1 MPITGA
7 SPADSTPLPARLSR
21 TIERELYLQS
31 RANGWDVSLETFS
44 DRLNVSVT
52 RRFQTEVPVPR
63 EVEAFARSLHLEDL
77 ALACACAAGHERA
90 WEHFILEL
98 RPSLYAAA
106 RQMTS
111 AERAR
116 ELADSV
122 FGEMFG
128 LEARGGQRR
137 SLLDYYHGRAR
148 LSTWLRTVMAQRHV
162 DALRTSAR
170 SVPLDDEEGL
180 ADRVET
186 QPLPNPRRTELVAL
200 AQRALDA
207 AVAALDPRDRLRL
220 RLYYGEGLKLA
231 QIGSLVGEHEATVSR
246 KLERARRD
254 IRTRI
259 ERTLQQEHGLRPD
272 AVTECLEE
280 AAGAPELNIS
290 RVLAADDG

>member
-1 MPITGA
+1 
-7 SPADSTPLPARLSR
+7 
-21 TIERELYLQS
+21 
-31 RANGWDVSLETFS
+31 
-44 DRLNVSVT
+44 
-52 RRFQTEVPVPR
+52 
-63 EVEAFARSLHLEDL
+63 
-77 ALACACAAGHERA
+77 
-90 WEHFILEL
+90 
-98 RPSLYAAA
+98 
-106 RQMTS
+106 MTS

-231 QIGSLVGEHEATVSR
+231 QIGRLVGEHEATVSR